1 MINRHAAIA
10 MSEHIKTDQGRV
22 ADPCVMVI
30 FGASGDLTKR
40 KLVPALYNLAQNG
53 LLSENAVVV
62 GFARRENNHD
72 NFRAQMT
79 EAIKEFGT
87 TAFDSSLWERME
99 KRLYYHQ
106 GNYDNIDDYNRLA
119 ELLKQLDGEW
129 GTNGNYLYYFST
141 PPKSFEL
148 ISDSLGRTGLAKS
161 ENGTPWRRTIVEKP
175 FGHDLD
181 SAKLLNHRL
190 LETFDEDQV
199 YRIDH
204 YLGKETVQNII
215 VFRFANG
222 IFEPTW
228 DRRYIDHVQIMVAEN
243 IGIEGRGAYYE
254 ESGVLRDMIQN
265 HMFQLLALV
274 AMEPP
279 ISFEAD
285 AVRDEKVKV
294 LNAIRPMRP
303 EEIISNTVRGQYS
316 DGIVAGERVLGYREE
331 PGVSPT
337 SERETYAALKL
348 FIENWRW
355 AGVPFFLRSGKR
367 LAKRD
372 TQIVIQ
378 FRSVPHLLFRGSA
391 EEQLEA
397 NRLVLHIQPDER
409 ITIRF
414 QAKIPGPTVR
424 LTPVDMDFRYED
436 LAGSSPATGYET
448 LLYDCMNGDS
458 TQFHRADMVEAA
470 WEIAT
475 PILDVWEA
483 LPPRDF
489 PNYEAGTWGP
499 SPVNDLIERDEPGR
513 RWLNPNI

>member
-1 MINRHAAIA
+1 
-10 MSEHIKTDQGRV
+10 
-22 ADPCVMVI
+22 
-30 FGASGDLTKR
+30 
-40 KLVPALYNLAQNG
+40 
-53 LLSENAVVV
+53 
-62 GFARRENNHD
+62 
-72 NFRAQMT
+72 
-79 EAIKEFGT
+79 
-87 TAFDSSLWERME
+87 
-99 KRLYYHQ
+99 
-106 GNYDNIDDYNRLA
+106 
-119 ELLKQLDGEW
+119 
-129 GTNGNYLYYFST
+129 
-141 PPKSFEL
+141 
-148 ISDSLGRTGLAKS
+148 
-161 ENGTPWRRTIVEKP
+161 
-175 FGHDLD
+175 
-181 SAKLLNHRL
+181 
-190 LETFDEDQV
+190 
-199 YRIDH
+199 
-204 YLGKETVQNII
+204 
-215 VFRFANG
+215 
-222 IFEPTW
+222 
-228 DRRYIDHVQIMVAEN
+228 MVAEN

-265 HMFQLLALV
+265 HMFQLLTLV

-294 LNAIRPMRP
+294 LNAIRPMHP

-316 DGIVAGERVLGYREE
+316 EGRVDGEQVIGYREE

-337 SERETYAALKL
+337 SARETYAAVKL

-499 SPVNDLIERDEPGR
+499 SPANDLIERDEHGR
-513 RWLNPNI
+513 RWLNPNLR